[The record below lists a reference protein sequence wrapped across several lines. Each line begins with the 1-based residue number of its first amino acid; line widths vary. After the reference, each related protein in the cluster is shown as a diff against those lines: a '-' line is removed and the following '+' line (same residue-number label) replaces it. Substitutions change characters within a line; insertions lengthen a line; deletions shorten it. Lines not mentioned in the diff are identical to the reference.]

1 MRNNLYKNGLIT
13 TIMGCIVIMFSL
25 YLIYDGTDIVNTLPL
40 FGIGLALLGISDK
53 SIGITNGQN
62 KSKRS

>member
-13 TIMGCIVIMFSL
+13 SIVGGIVVLFSL

-53 SIGITNGQN
+53 TIGIT
-62 KSKRS
+62 KK